1 MFLIVNWFRGALL
14 ITKWIV
20 NPLEVLSLSEMKTA
34 DLRAVE
40 LGCSSLTLME
50 SAGQAVADAVQETYP
65 YGNVLVLCGPGNNGG
80 DGFVAARILRGY
92 GRTVRLGCS
101 LDIEALSGDA
111 YTNALRWKSEVY
123 KLENSIFEGMDLSL
137 IHI

>member
-14 ITKWIV
+14 ITKWID

-50 SAGQAVADAVQETYP
+50 SAGQAVADAVQ
-65 YGNVLVLCGPGNNGG
+65 
-80 DGFVAARILRGY
+80 
-92 GRTVRLGCS
+92 
-101 LDIEALSGDA
+101 
-111 YTNALRWKSEVY
+111 
-123 KLENSIFEGMDLSL
+123 
-137 IHI
+137 